1 MRGVL
6 GNLLTNAIRHTPHGG
21 AVIVRG
27 RPSGEEVT
35 VTVEDTG
42 QGIPGQLLPR
52 VFDRFVKGPG
62 SAGSG
67 LGLAIARD
75 VVVAHGGSIEAQS
88 GAGAGTIVR
97 FTLPASR

>member
-1 MRGVL
+1 MV
-6 GNLLTNAIRHTPHGG
+6 
-21 AVIVRG
+21 
-27 RPSGEEVT
+27 S
-35 VTVEDTG
+35 VEDTG
-42 QGIPGQLLPR
+42 EGIPAQLLPG

-88 GAGAGTIVR
+88 RAGAGTTVR
-97 FTLPASR
+97 LTLPTSR